1 MRVLVL
7 GVGVLGSYLAH
18 SLLKAGNDVTILARG
33 KRYEQLSDNGLVIKH
48 YFQKKTTVDRINVI
62 SELKKDDIYDLI
74 FVVMKYNQLP
84 SALLTIANNLSENII
99 LIGNNANPKRT
110 EADIQK
116 LSKSKKNIGFGFQTS
131 AGIREDS
138 GRVISIHGKGNI
150 TFGDLNGDL
159 SLEETV
165 KKAFG
170 THYKVT
176 IEKDIEAWLL
186 THYVFI
192 LPMNS
197 LLYINDFN
205 AKKISKSNVSLNKMV
220 EATNEGLEV
229 LKENGVDI
237 IPRSLGK
244 LISDYKKL
252 YYLLMKIYFKLP
264 MNKFVSGGFDE
275 ILALYNDFEKLKNN
289 ANINMNNWNNLEK
302 EALNKYQMSNNV

>member
-7 GVGVLGSYLAH
+7 GPGVLGSYLAH

-138 GRVISIHGKGNI
+138 GRVLSIHGKGNI

-170 THYKVT
+170 THCKVT

-220 EATNEGLEV
+220 EATNEGLKV
-229 LKENGVDI
+229 LKENGIDI

-302 EALNKYQMSNNV
+302 EALNKYAE

>member
-18 SLLKAGNDVTILARG
+18 SLLKAGNDVTVLARG
-33 KRYEQLSDNGLVIKH
+33 KRYEQLSDDGLAIKH

-116 LSKSKKNIGFGFQTS
+116 LSKSKKKIGFGFQTS
-131 AGIREDS
+131 AGIRENS
-138 GRVISIHGKGNI
+138 GRVISIHGEGNI

-275 ILALYNDFEKLKNN
+275 IVALYNDFEKLKNN
-289 ANINMNNWNNLEK
+289 ANINIYNWDNLEK
-302 EALNKYQMSNNV
+302 EALNKHQKSK

>member
-7 GVGVLGSYLAH
+7 GPGVLGSYLAH

-74 FVVMKYNQLP
+74 FLVMKYNQLP

-220 EATNEGLEV
+220 EATNEGLKV
-229 LKENGVDI
+229 LKENGIDI

-275 ILALYNDFEKLKNN
+275 IVALYNDFEKLKNN

-302 EALNKYQMSNNV
+302 EALNKYAE

>member
-7 GVGVLGSYLAH
+7 GPGVLGSYLAH

-138 GRVISIHGKGNI
+138 GQVISIHGKGNI

-220 EATNEGLEV
+220 EATNEGLKV
-229 LKENGVDI
+229 LKENGIDI

-252 YYLLMKIYFKLP
+252 YYLFMKIYFKLP

-302 EALNKYQMSNNV
+302 EALNKYAE

>member
-7 GVGVLGSYLAH
+7 GAGVLGSYLAH

-62 SELKKDDIYDLI
+62 SELKKDVIYDLI

-159 SLEETV
+159 S
-165 KKAFG
+165 
-170 THYKVT
+170 
-176 IEKDIEAWLL
+176 
-186 THYVFI
+186 
-192 LPMNS
+192 
-197 LLYINDFN
+197 
-205 AKKISKSNVSLNKMV
+205 
-220 EATNEGLEV
+220 
-229 LKENGVDI
+229 
-237 IPRSLGK
+237 
-244 LISDYKKL
+244 SDYKKL

-275 ILALYNDFEKLKNN
+275 IVALYNDFEKLKNN
-289 ANINMNNWNNLEK
+289 VNINMNNWNNIEK
-302 EALNKYQMSNNV
+302 EALNKYAE

>member
-7 GVGVLGSYLAH
+7 GPGVLGSYLAH

-138 GRVISIHGKGNI
+138 GRVLSIHGKGNI

-170 THYKVT
+170 THCKVT

-220 EATNEGLEV
+220 EATNEGLKV
-229 LKENGVDI
+229 LKENGIDI

-275 ILALYNDFEKLKNN
+275 IVALYNDFEKLKNN
-289 ANINMNNWNNLEK
+289 VNINMNNWNNLEK
-302 EALNKYQMSNNV
+302 EALNKYAE

>member
-7 GVGVLGSYLAH
+7 GPGVLGSYLAH

-74 FVVMKYNQLP
+74 FLVMKYNQLP

-220 EATNEGLEV
+220 EATNEGLKV
-229 LKENGVDI
+229 LKENGIDI

-275 ILALYNDFEKLKNN
+275 IVALYNDFEKLKDN

-302 EALNKYQMSNNV
+302 EALNKYAE

>member
-7 GVGVLGSYLAH
+7 GPGVLGSYLAH

-220 EATNEGLEV
+220 EATNEGLKV
-229 LKENGVDI
+229 LKENGIDI

-275 ILALYNDFEKLKNN
+275 IVALYNDFEKLKDN

-302 EALNKYQMSNNV
+302 EALNKYAE

>member
-7 GVGVLGSYLAH
+7 GAGVLGSYLAH

-74 FVVMKYNQLP
+74 FLVMKYNQLP
-84 SALLTIANNLSENII
+84 SALLTITNNLSENII

-220 EATNEGLEV
+220 EATNEGLKV
-229 LKENGVDI
+229 LKENGIDI

-275 ILALYNDFEKLKNN
+275 IVALYNDFEKLKNN

-302 EALNKYQMSNNV
+302 EALNKYAE

>member
-7 GVGVLGSYLAH
+7 GPGVLGSYLAH

-33 KRYEQLSDNGLVIKH
+33 KRYEQISDNGLVIKH

-138 GRVISIHGKGNI
+138 GQVISIHGKGNI

-170 THYKVT
+170 THCKVT

-220 EATNEGLEV
+220 EATNEGLKV
-229 LKENGVDI
+229 LKENGIDI
-237 IPRSLGK
+237 ITRSLCK
-244 LISDYKKL
+244 LISFYKIL
-252 YYLLMKIYFKLP
+252 YYILIKIYFKLP

-275 ILALYNDFEKLKNN
+275 IVALYNDFEKLKNN
-289 ANINMNNWNNLEK
+289 VNINMNNWNNLEK
-302 EALNKYQMSNNV
+302 EALNKYAE

>member
-7 GVGVLGSYLAH
+7 GPGVLGSYLAH

-62 SELKKDDIYDLI
+62 SELKKDVIYDLI
-74 FVVMKYNQLP
+74 FVVIKYNQLP

-220 EATNEGLEV
+220 EATNEGLKV
-229 LKENGVDI
+229 LKENGIDI

-275 ILALYNDFEKLKNN
+275 IVALYNDFEKLKNN

-302 EALNKYQMSNNV
+302 EALNKYAE

>member
-7 GVGVLGSYLAH
+7 GPGVLGSYLAH

-220 EATNEGLEV
+220 EATNEGLKV
-229 LKENGVDI
+229 LKENGIDI

-275 ILALYNDFEKLKNN
+275 IVALYNDFEKLKNN

-302 EALNKYQMSNNV
+302 EALNKYAE